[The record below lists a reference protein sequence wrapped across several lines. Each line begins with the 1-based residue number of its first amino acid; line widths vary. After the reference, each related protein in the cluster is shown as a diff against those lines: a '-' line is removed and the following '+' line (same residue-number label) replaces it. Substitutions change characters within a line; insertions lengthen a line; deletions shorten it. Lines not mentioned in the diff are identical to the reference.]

1 VIFDTQGYGKTF
13 VLVQEGGTVAKPTE
27 PTTEGYSFEGWFADK
42 DCKTAFDFTA
52 AVTENKTAYAKW
64 TPKKYEIKYE
74 LAGGVNNKS
83 NPDSYTIESET
94 IKLKVPTKVGFTFDG
109 WYYDKKFRNAAS
121 QITKGSSGDK
131 QFYAK
136 WKVRTYNIIYMAGS
150 YGREVVPADVKTFDE
165 SIKLKGA
172 SYTREG
178 YVQKGWATENGGKK
192 KYDLE
197 ATYSVNA
204 SLTLYPYWVAESGSK
219 PSPDA
224 IRSAAV
230 NSQAF
235 SVAVQNRTLDISG
248 TKSGATWAVFDMQ
261 GGLVARGI
269 IGNSSSRVEIQQ
281 AGSYIVRMDGQFR
294 TVRIR

>member
-1 VIFDTQGYGKTF
+1 
-13 VLVQEGGTVAKPTE
+13 
-27 PTTEGYSFEGWFADK
+27 
-42 DCKTAFDFTA
+42 
-52 AVTENKTAYAKW
+52 
-64 TPKKYEIKYE
+64 
-74 LAGGVNNKS
+74 
-83 NPDSYTIESET
+83 
-94 IKLKVPTKVGFTFDG
+94 
-109 WYYDKKFRNAAS
+109 
-121 QITKGSSGDK
+121 
-131 QFYAK
+131 
-136 WKVRTYNIIYMAGS
+136 M
-150 YGREVVPADVKTFDE
+150 VPADTKTFDE
-165 SIKLKGA
+165 PITLKGA
-172 SYTREG
+172 SYTRDG

-269 IGNSSSRVEIQQ
+269 VESNSSRVEVQK
-281 AGSYIVRMDGQFR
+281 AGSYVVRMDGQFR